1 MLTVLKKYDV
11 NQINSAISCGR
22 SVIVPISTVGTSAI
36 ERVSFIADM
45 KSTMK
50 ELHNRRVRQR
60 RTMLEKGR
68 TGLFDSIKENT
79 NNTNNTTS
87 NNTSNTDNTSN
98 TSNAGNVN
106 NESATGTLQDG
117 KEKVSVIKGQGKLK
131 MYFQVLRILYH
142 CVTILVCNYRT
153 NYFYLFIPLLL
164 SSL

>member
-117 KEKVSVIKGQGKLK
+117 KEKVSVIKGQGMLK
-131 MYFQVLRILYH
+131 CFSSFE
-142 CVTILVCNYRT
+142 N
-153 NYFYLFIPLLL
+153 LLCHYTRL
-164 SSL
+164 

>member
-87 NNTSNTDNTSN
+87 NNTSNTDNTNN

-106 NESATGTLQDG
+106 NESATGILQDG

-131 MYFQVLRILYH
+131 MYFQVLRNLYH
-142 CVTILVCNYRT
+142 CVTCT
-153 NYFYLFIPLLL
+153 
-164 SSL
+164 SL

>member
-22 SVIVPISTVGTSAI
+22 SVIVPILTVGTSAI

-68 TGLFDSIKENT
+68 TGLFDSIKENKNT
-79 NNTNNTTS
+79 NNTTTS

-98 TSNAGNVN
+98 TNNAGNVN
-106 NESATGTLQDG
+106 NESVTGTLQDG

-142 CVTILVCNYRT
+142 CVHLY
-153 NYFYLFIPLLL
+153 
-164 SSL
+164 

>member
-79 NNTNNTTS
+79 DTNNTNNNTNNT
-87 NNTSNTDNTSN
+87 DNASN

-106 NESATGTLQDG
+106 NESVTGTLQDG
-117 KEKVSVIKGQGKLK
+117 NEKFSVIKGQGKLK
-131 MYFQVLRILYH
+131 NVF
-142 CVTILVCNYRT
+142 
-153 NYFYLFIPLLL
+153 FKF
-164 SSL
+164 